1 MPPGYISNTVGDE
14 FWPSFGRALATPLSC
29 LSIAMWAHRSWLHNL
44 LEKKMGKGR
53 RKAAGNPRH
62 LTCND
67 RPHSPWQATNGQN
80 LSSNL
85 NGILLSSPKTSTSL
99 LLRRFSLF
107 FQFFFFWLHMQP
119 ENGLGLR
126 VFGVARAWIMVFLPF
141 FATPNALIYI

>member
-1 MPPGYISNTVGDE
+1 
-14 FWPSFGRALATPLSC
+14 
-29 LSIAMWAHRSWLHNL
+29 
-44 LEKKMGKGR
+44 MGKGR

-107 FQFFFFWLHMQP
+107 CSIFFFFGFTCSLRM
-119 ENGLGLR
+119 GLVSGFLELRGRGLW
-126 VFGVARAWIMVFLPF
+126 FFFHFLPRLMRWF
-141 FATPNALIYI
+141 IYNTIIIMHLVLMDCPTEFIPQLLRSAHINLVKIVHSSVLLF

>member
-107 FQFFFFWLHMQP
+107 CSIFFFLASHAAWEWAWSQGFWSC
-119 ENGLGLR
+119 E
-126 VFGVARAWIMVFLPF
+126 GVDYGFSSIFCHA
-141 FATPNALIYI
+141 